1 MADEPAVTSTE
12 AASQPVNGFA
22 RLAAAVAEA
31 PPAPPEPGAT
41 AVVEVAWPQ
50 DDSGL
55 PPAQGERAALRIL
68 NDALVA
74 HAAGTEFDV
83 QQRAEQEMNRGE
95 AEAVGVMIRALAAQT
110 RLRVAGGD
118 ELGQALQDTG
128 FAAVADNL
136 DALAARLVPPDTEGP
151 TATIAGPP
159 APIVARAAMLFD
171 ILRAENVR
179 QVFTTPSPPT
189 PAEASAAFPELV
201 ERELRTR
208 GILRRALDIRVERAQ
223 AEPDQY
229 EPGVVMAL
237 AVASDALNTADF
249 NVPAG
254 YTAVRLAAHDPLPL
268 HTARRLSQLADIV
281 DSHLPDPERQRTTLG
296 TFSDGRHLS
305 EHLRT
310 IGATVERIAASPTG
324 LAQARVARLLG
335 TLGGTDYTT
344 DSILSAVTQAATA
357 PARPPTAVQDAATQ
371 DAATPDA
378 ATPDAATPDAAT
390 PDATTPDAT
399 TPATSAVDEAAPA
412 VDEAAPGDG
421 TRGDSDEAG
430 EATAYRYDPDLLPEH
445 ALLGS
450 LLHAPRALD
459 ELAAFLGPRDFSNPD
474 TQAVFTTLRGLYQ
487 SGALFDVAALTTD
500 ADRLQAANE
509 NVVKLWTAL
518 KASPPPY
525 GNHTV
530 TDVPGLIGQINAAA
544 PVESVPYRG
553 VYDPVAQLRLG
564 RMVLED
570 SIRRQLG
577 AMGVHMERATP
588 LVAPAQIAP
597 DRAEKA
603 AQAVVGNLETI
614 EAQLTSITQRFVEA
628 VRRTEPGAA
637 NSATE
642 AAEAEQTEAVAAS
655 ARRWRVPDK
664 LQWLTQPLQ
673 HRAELHVLH
682 LALHAGRMRDVPQQV
697 LDLQPEHFSDTRHAN
712 IWRTIQ
718 DLRRRE
724 LPVNYV
730 SVFRETRD
738 AGFAHQPV
746 LSDRALTRLADPP
759 EIRPDRVARSLRT
772 LVASALARATKEGRQ
787 AIASA
792 AADRDR
798 PVREVL
804 DEVRKDVNA
813 LGARAKTALAQHQ
826 QITAT
831 TTAGR
836 PTR

>member
-1 MADEPAVTSTE
+1 MADEPAGTSTE

-31 PPAPPEPGAT
+31 PPAPPEPDAV
-41 AVVEVAWPQ
+41 AVVEAAWPL

-83 QQRAEQEMNRGE
+83 QQRAEQETNRGE

-118 ELGQALQDTG
+118 ALGQALQETG

-151 TATIAGPP
+151 AATIAGPP

-171 ILRAENVR
+171 TLRAENVR

-281 DSHLPDPERQRTTLG
+281 DSHLPDLERQRTTLG

-335 TLGGTDYTT
+335 TLGGTNYTT
-344 DSILSAVTQAATA
+344 DSILSAVTRAATA
-357 PARPPTAVQDAATQ
+357 PARPPTAVQDAAT
-371 DAATPDA
+371 PDA
-378 ATPDAATPDAAT
+378 VA
-390 PDATTPDAT
+390 
-399 TPATSAVDEAAPA
+399 PATPA
-412 VDEAAPGDG
+412 VDEDAPGDG
-421 TRGDSDEAG
+421 TRADSDEAG

-459 ELAAFLGPRDFSNPD
+459 ELTAFLGPRDFSTPD
-474 TQAVFTTLRGLYQ
+474 TQAVFTTLRGLHQ
-487 SGALFDVAALTTD
+487 SGALFDVAALTTE

-577 AMGVHMERATP
+577 AMGVHMERAAP
-588 LVAPAQIAP
+588 LIAPAQIAP

-628 VRRTEPGAA
+628 VRRTEPGTA

-642 AAEAEQTEAVAAS
+642 AAAEAEAAATS

-673 HRAELHVLH
+673 HRAELHVIH

-697 LDLQPEHFSDTRHAN
+697 LELQPEHFSDTRHAN

-738 AGFAHQPV
+738 AGFAYQPV
-746 LSDRALTRLADPP
+746 LSDRALTRLANPP